1 MLVRKDS
8 KIVMEGTYADAK
20 KDVVS
25 NLYNSNFEEGLKLIE
40 ESEKLLKVFL
50 RYLTSG
56 NSNSIDEKI
65 KLNQACKRHGINH
78 PDDIPNKIH
87 SDMDRAVE
95 LLKDHGRSLFSDA
108 TALMRLYH
116 W

>member
-8 KIVMEGTYADAK
+8 KIVVEGTYADAK

-25 NLYNSNFEEGLKLIE
+25 NLYNSNFKEGLELIK
-40 ESEKLLKVFL
+40 ESELLLEMFL
-50 RYLTSG
+50 NYLTSG
-56 NSNSIDEKI
+56 KSNTIEEKI
-65 KLNQACKRHGINH
+65 KFNEACKRHGINH

-95 LLKDHGRSLFSDA
+95 LLKDHGKSLFSDA

-116 W
+116 F